1 MGIQRSRH
9 FYSISYNT
17 RKICSIEWNRV
28 SGVYIWTNNREI
40 LIEPFCWEIQYKI
53 PCKKKEEEKETL
65 RSPFYNRI
73 PTIRRI
79 NRNSVLHNGTKFK
92 QLPTS
97 LNQIPAF
104 VISRNSF
111 HSFPLPDFHRGG
123 VRTSIA
129 SMDAYGG
136 IRNCSSILP
145 FDITHNHNAPRNEK
159 SRNNEARNSGGSKK
173 KPGALIAQLHHS
185 PPPPSFSRST
195 GNLPSPPL
203 DTILRPR
210 DCRAG
215 RVSRGSRSA

>member
-1 MGIQRSRH
+1 MGNTIQD
-9 FYSISYNT
+9 T
-17 RKICSIEWNRV
+17 
-28 SGVYIWTNNREI
+28 
-40 LIEPFCWEIQYKI
+40 LQ
-53 PCKKKEEEKETL
+53 KKKEEEKETL

-92 QLPTS
+92 ELPTS

-145 FDITHNHNAPRNEK
+145 FDITHNHNAPRVM
-159 SRNNEARNSGGSKK
+159 
-173 KPGALIAQLHHS
+173 
-185 PPPPSFSRST
+185 
-195 GNLPSPPL
+195 
-203 DTILRPR
+203 
-210 DCRAG
+210 G
-215 RVSRGSRSA
+215 RVAITKRATLGDLKKSLAH

>member
-92 QLPTS
+92 ELPTS

-104 VISRNSF
+104 VISRNFF

-129 SMDAYGG
+129 WTRMEEYEIVPRYYPST
-136 IRNCSSILP
+136 LLTT
-145 FDITHNHNAPRNEK
+145 ITHPVM
-159 SRNNEARNSGGSKK
+159 
-173 KPGALIAQLHHS
+173 
-185 PPPPSFSRST
+185 
-195 GNLPSPPL
+195 
-203 DTILRPR
+203 
-210 DCRAG
+210 G
-215 RVSRGSRSA
+215 RVAITKRATLGDLKKSLAH